1 MLLKNMKDKGSCL
14 LELRLQ
20 KFLSMAGVASRRAA
34 EELISQKRVKVNGV
48 TVTKPGIKVDTEKDT
63 VEVDGK
69 VCKLKNTYVYIMLNK
84 PKGYI
89 TTLYDPFGR
98 PTILDL
104 VKGLK
109 TRVFPVGRLDKDT
122 EGLLLLT
129 NDGELAY
136 KLTHP
141 KHGIEKTYI
150 VKVKGKVSKK
160 AVNVLQKGVILEEG
174 KTSPAKV
181 RILKRGIDFTLLE
194 MKIHEGKKRQI
205 RRMCEKVGHPVIEL
219 KRVKIGELTL
229 KGLKAGEWRY
239 LTNKEMEYLKN
250 L

>member
-1 MLLKNMKDKGSCL
+1 MLLKNIKDKGSCL

>member
-1 MLLKNMKDKGSCL
+1 M
-14 LELRLQ
+14 EVRLQ
-20 KFLSMAGVASRRAA
+20 KFLSMAGVASRRRA
-34 EELISQKRVKVNGV
+34 EEMILQKRIKVNGI
-48 TVTKPGIKVDTEKDT
+48 TVTKPGIKVDTEKDI
-63 VEVDGK
+63 VQVDGE
-69 VCKLKNTYVYIMLNK
+69 VCKLKNFNVYILLNK

-98 PTILDL
+98 PTVWELI
-104 VKGLK
+104 KGVG

-150 VKVKGKVSKK
+150 VKVKGNISRK
-160 AVNVLQKGVILEEG
+160 AIDNLEKGVILEEG

-181 RILKRGIDFTLLE
+181 RVLRKENDYSILEI
-194 MKIHEGKKRQI
+194 KIHEGKKRQI
-205 RRMCEKVGHPVIEL
+205 RRMCEKVGHPVINL
-219 KRVKIGELTL
+219 KRIRIGDLTL
-229 KGLKAGEWRY
+229 KGLKTGEWRY
-239 LTNKEMEYLKN
+239 LTKKEIDYLKN

>member
-1 MLLKNMKDKGSCL
+1 MLLKIIKDKGSCL

-48 TVTKPGIKVDTEKDT
+48 TVTKPGIKIDTEKDT

-69 VCKLKNTYVYIMLNK
+69 VCELKNTYVYIMLNK

-181 RILKRGIDFTLLE
+181 RILKSGIDFTILE
-194 MKIHEGKKRQI
+194 VKIHEGKKRQI

-219 KRVKIGELTL
+219 KRIKIGELTL
-229 KGLKAGEWRY
+229 KGLKAGEWRH
-239 LTNKEMEYLKN
+239 LTNKEIEYLKN

>member
-1 MLLKNMKDKGSCL
+1 